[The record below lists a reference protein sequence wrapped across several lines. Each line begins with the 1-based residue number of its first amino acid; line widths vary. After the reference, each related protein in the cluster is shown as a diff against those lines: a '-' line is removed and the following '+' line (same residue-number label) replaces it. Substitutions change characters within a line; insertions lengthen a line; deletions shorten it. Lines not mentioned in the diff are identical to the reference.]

1 MQEFSQDMEF
11 NLMMMNDIPQHLR
24 DLNKVDV
31 FNASTIEVKRRL
43 KSFDEFAHKGTRGHA
58 AIIAGSEGM
67 MGAAIL
73 ATSACMRSGTGKTT
87 SFVPLSS
94 FNLIHQSVPEALVKS
109 SDSVPETYQEFQS
122 ISIGPGL
129 GISQHS
135 TALIE
140 SALNSN
146 KPLVI
151 DADGLNIISKKLE
164 LKKHLPKDVLLT
176 PHHGEWERMFFACD
190 NDFLKIK
197 TSVEYCNK
205 LNINIILKGH
215 YSVLITPNRFY
226 INGTGNKGMAKAGSG
241 DVLTG
246 ILASL
251 IAQGYTVEDAGII
264 GMYVHGLA
272 GDFARDN
279 LGDDYMTATDIIHY
293 LSDAFRSI
301 RN

>member
-1 MQEFSQDMEF
+1 MQEFSQAMEF
-11 NLMMMNDIPQHLR
+11 NQMMMNEIPQHLSE
-24 DLNKVDV
+24 LNRVDV
-31 FNASTIEVKRRL
+31 FNASTMEVKRRI

-58 AIIAGSEGM
+58 AIISGSEGM

-73 ATSACMRSGTGKTT
+73 STSACMRSGTGKTT
-87 SFVPLSS
+87 SFVPVSS

-135 TALIE
+135 KALLE

-151 DADGLNIISKKLE
+151 DADAINILSKNQE
-164 LKKHLPKDVLLT
+164 LKKHLPKDVLIT
-176 PHHGEWERMFFACD
+176 PHHGEWERLFFACD
-190 NDFLKIK
+190 NDYLKIK
-197 TSVEYCNK
+197 TSVEYCNNM
-205 LNINIILKGH
+205 NINMILKGH
-215 YSVLITPNRFY
+215 YSVLITPNCFF

-251 IAQGYTVEDAGII
+251 MSQGYTVEDAGII

-293 LSDAFRSI
+293 LSAAFRSF